1 MRDAL
6 FKIYRVMQAFLTF
19 VWKVSILFLKWCGR
33 LTDTIAAKTG
43 YATAY
48 LLVGIILG
56 AATGL
61 FIGGMGIAALGGAIG
76 VSGFLVF
83 TLVGA
88 LTGRWAGLEKDRK
101 TTK

>member
-6 FKIYRVMQAFLTF
+6 IKIYQITRVFLAF
-19 VWKVSILFLKWCGR
+19 VWKVAVLFLKWCGR
-33 LTDTIAAKTG
+33 LTDTIAARTG

-83 TLVGA
+83 TLAGA